1 MKRSKGI
8 SQFFQ
13 MIDACLKL
21 SWRTSP
27 AYTLIRFAGLM
38 LIPLI
43 SVAATYISK
52 YILNLL
58 AGEWT
63 VEAPM
68 RVGVLLLFGIFTAG
82 IFNAGLNKIVEY
94 VQKMHEDKLNAQM
107 TMDIMDSALSVDLA
121 SFDDAA
127 YYDKLQMAGGD
138 MYAVSGILWN
148 VLTFFSYGISFMS
161 VFVLIC
167 TNNVL
172 FALLMT
178 LAAVPSAVVGTRYT
192 KVLYDFSV
200 ERMNQER
207 QKGYYHGLASSRE
220 YAQDIRLYRIGDIL
234 KQRYE
239 RIWRTLFDKERRLVK
254 KRTVWTVIC
263 QCLPEVTAFGISVYI
278 VGQIL
283 DKSRTIGDYTLY
295 TGLMAQ
301 LIASVTV
308 VISSAMQIYDNRLR
322 IANIMGLKDFAPE
335 IKDDGRDAL
344 ETVTSVEFCHVSF
357 KYPKTEKWVLK
368 DVSFKIEKNEKVA
381 FVGLNGSGKSTL
393 IKLMLRLYEPDEGD
407 ILMNGQNIKTYT
419 IESLR
424 SHFSVYF
431 QEMLNYCFSLRDN
444 VTLGDMERQAD
455 DTETMRCL
463 KLSCGDD
470 ILKKAKNGLD
480 TQVMRILDESGMEMS
495 GGQHQKLAL
504 ARTFY
509 RRHSVLVLDEPSSSL
524 DPKAEHDIFE
534 VLEKMAKGH
543 MTIFTS
549 HRLLNTYLA
558 DRIIVLEAGEIIEE
572 GTQSELL
579 KNNRRFAQLFKYQ
592 QEKFQVNTEG
602 KDSDENSS
610 D

>member
-1 MKRSKGI
+1 MRKNKNI

-13 MIDACLKL
+13 MIDDCLKL

-27 AYTLIRFAGLM
+27 VYTIIRFFGLM
-38 LIPLI
+38 LVPLI
-43 SVAATYISK
+43 SVATTYISK

-63 VEAPM
+63 VEKPM
-68 RVGVLLLFGIFTAG
+68 IICILLLLAIFTAG
-82 IFNAGLNKIVEY
+82 VLNAGLNKLVEY
-94 VQKMHEDKLNAQM
+94 VQKMHEDKLNARM

-127 YYDKLQMAGGD
+127 YYDKLQMAGSD
-138 MYAVSGILWN
+138 IYAVSGILWN
-148 VLTFFSYGISFMS
+148 VLTFFSYSISFVS

-167 TNNVL
+167 TSNIL
-172 FALLMT
+172 FALLIT
-178 LAAVPSAVVGTRYT
+178 IASVPSAVVGTLYT
-192 KVLYDFSV
+192 KALYDFSV
-200 ERMNQER
+200 EKMNQER
-207 QKGYYHGLASSRE
+207 QKGYYHGLAASKE
-220 YAQDIRLYRIGDIL
+220 YAQDIRLYRIGSLL

-239 RIWRTLFDKERRLVK
+239 RIWRTLFDKERKLVK

-263 QCLPEVTAFGISVYI
+263 QCLPEVSAFGISIYI
-278 VGQIL
+278 VSQIFEGN
-283 DKSRTIGDYTLY
+283 RTIGDYSLY

-301 LIASVTV
+301 LITSVTI

-322 IANIMGLKDFAPE
+322 IANIMGLKSFAPH
-335 IKDDGRDAL
+335 IKDDGKNKL
-344 ETVTSVEFCHVSF
+344 KTVTSIEFRHVSF
-357 KYPKTEKWVLK
+357 KYPKTEKNVLK
-368 DVSFKIEKNEKVA
+368 DVSFKIEKDEKVA

-393 IKLMLRLYEPDEGD
+393 IKLILRLYEADEGE
-407 ILMNGQNIKTYT
+407 ILINGLNIGTYT
-419 IESLR
+419 LDSLR
-424 SHFSVYF
+424 SNFSVYF

-444 VTLGDMERQAD
+444 VILGDLNRQED
-455 DTETMRCL
+455 DTIIESYIRR
-463 KLSCGDD
+463 SCGDD
-470 ILKKAKNGLD
+470 ILNKAGHGLD
-480 TQVMRILDESGMEMS
+480 TQVMRILDEAGMEMS

-534 VLEKMAKGH
+534 MLENETKGY

-572 GTQSELL
+572 GTQKELL
-579 KNNRRFAQLFKYQ
+579 KNNERFAQLFKYQ
-592 QEKFQVNTEG
+592 QEKFHVNTEEG
-602 KDSDENSS
+602 YNENSS
-610 D
+610 H